1 MSSNSNNSKYL
12 IITISLV
19 ILIIITWT
27 LYKHFS
33 SENYNKII
41 EKYNDIMNKLLDDK
55 NLDFEK
61 ILLYQS
67 NYIDDNH
74 KYKKEYEIAKTIYNE
89 KLANLSSILLEIS
102 NQNLTLR
109 EKNLVLENSLK
120 ELNSLISTGTDT
132 DEVLKFINTD
142 FILKYKDL
150 KMELENRKDY
160 YSSIQTKIN
169 GIKDFISSFNDIIK
183 NYNDSLNY
191 GKEFKNKISDSDII
205 KTLNELDEFKLY
217 IESNVQDSKV
227 KETFFS
233 EIEKLKSKVNNVKS
247 LIEKESDDAIRQ
259 LSSEYELDTYE
270 KNIEKFNELSEN
282 NSKIIEEISLFL
294 TRFNS
299 KLETIKNTNEL
310 FNDIKDLDQNIKDL
324 KSLLE
329 SLKTI

>member
-1 MSSNSNNSKYL
+1 
-12 IITISLV
+12 
-19 ILIIITWT
+19 
-27 LYKHFS
+27 
-33 SENYNKII
+33 
-41 EKYNDIMNKLLDDK
+41 MNKLLDDK

-120 ELNSLISTGTDT
+120 ELNSLISAGTDT

-169 GIKDFISSFNDIIK
+169 
-183 NYNDSLNY
+183 
-191 GKEFKNKISDSDII
+191 
-205 KTLNELDEFKLY
+205 
-217 IESNVQDSKV
+217 
-227 KETFFS
+227 
-233 EIEKLKSKVNNVKS
+233 
-247 LIEKESDDAIRQ
+247 
-259 LSSEYELDTYE
+259 
-270 KNIEKFNELSEN
+270 
-282 NSKIIEEISLFL
+282 
-294 TRFNS
+294 
-299 KLETIKNTNEL
+299 
-310 FNDIKDLDQNIKDL
+310 
-324 KSLLE
+324 
-329 SLKTI
+329 